1 MATTRQQKSTGSD
14 STTSSTENMMKDVKD
29 SASEALGQAKDKV
42 SEAAGQ
48 AQQKAKSQ
56 LAERKDVVADGID
69 SVAAALRHTG
79 EELEGQDTGPVG
91 KYVSKAANALSDI
104 SNHVRQNDVDQLLH
118 EVEGF
123 ARREPAIALGS
134 AFAIGILAARFLKS
148 SSQRRYNAGGQY
160 DSAGNQYAS
169 SGNQYSSA
177 GNQYASGNYPNSN
190 RYSNGQMGSNTGTSS
205 TGASSTGALNYS
217 TDYSSGGM
225 GTSGTGA
232 ADMGTSD
239 MTEDS

>member
-1 MATTRQQKSTGSD
+1 MATTRQQKSPGSD
-14 STTSSTENMMKDVKD
+14 NTRSSAEDMMKDVKN

-56 LAERKDVVADGID
+56 IAERKDLVADGID

-79 EELEGQDTGPVG
+79 EELEGQNTGPVG
-91 KYVSKAANALSDI
+91 TYVSKAVNALSDI

-134 AFAIGILAARFLKS
+134 AFAIGVLAARFLKS

-169 SGNQYSSA
+169 AGNQFGNQYSSA
-177 GNQYASGNYPNSN
+177 GGQYGSGSYPNSS
-190 RYSNGQMGSNTGTSS
+190 RYSNGGTGSNQS
-205 TGASSTGALNYS
+205 ASNYS
-217 TDYSSGGM
+217 TDYSSGGV

-232 ADMGTSD
+232 AGMGTSD
-239 MTEDS
+239 LTEDS